1 MTTYTRLPEE
11 GSTIFIGLDIHR
23 RQWHATVRDSYQER
37 FSGSIE
43 GNWASLESIL
53 SRFSGAEIRV
63 AYESGFSGFWLHDA
77 LQSYGAECLVVPPS
91 LLPMEYGNHV
101 KTDKRDS
108 RKLAYLLSKGMLR
121 QVWVPDEELRYHRQV
136 FRRRR
141 QLVQD
146 RVRVQSRIKSEL
158 YYYGFPFEF
167 RPGRWTGVFFKRLK
181 QIRFSDRWQAASFSQ
196 LLDQY
201 ASLEGQIAFQTRLLT
216 ELSRTE
222 EYCHQ
227 VALLCS
233 MPGIGLISAM
243 EVLLELGDMRRFHRS
258 DQLAA
263 YVGLTPSQYSSGDNV
278 RMGRITG
285 IGKCHLRGTLVEASW
300 TLIRK
305 DLGMRRTYDRLKQRA
320 GGKRAIV
327 AIARRALICL
337 RVMLLE
343 NRPYRYQ
350 PVG

>member
-11 GSTIFIGLDIHR
+11 ERTIFIGLDIHC
-23 RQWHATVRDSYQER
+23 RQWHITVRDHYQER

-43 GNWASLESIL
+43 GSWASLELLL

-63 AYESGFSGFWLHDA
+63 AYEAGFSGYWLHDA

-91 LLPMEYGNHV
+91 LLPVEYGNHV

-108 RKLAYLLSKGMLR
+108 RKLAYLLSKGMLKR
-121 QVWVPDEELRYHRQV
+121 VWVPSEELRYHRQV

-158 YYYGFPFEF
+158 YYYGVSLKF
-167 RPGRWTGVFFKRLK
+167 RPGRWTGVFFEQLKR
-181 QIRFSDRWQAASFSQ
+181 IRFCDRWQAASFSQ

-201 ASLEGQIAFQTRLLT
+201 TSLEGQIASQTRLLT
-216 ELSRTE
+216 ELSQTE
-222 EYCHQ
+222 RYRHQ
-227 VALLCS
+227 VPLLCS

-243 EVLLELGDMRRFHRS
+243 EVLLELGDVGRFRRG

-305 DLGMRRTYDRLKQRA
+305 DLGMRRIYDRLKQRA

-337 RVMLLE
+337 RCILLE
-343 NRPYRYQ
+343 NRPYQYQ
-350 PVG
+350 AVG

>member
-1 MTTYTRLPEE
+1 MTTYTQLPNE
-11 GSTIFIGLDIHR
+11 GSTIFMGLDIHR
-23 RQWHATVRDSYQER
+23 HQWHITVRDFHQER
-37 FSGSIE
+37 FSGSID
-43 GNWASLESIL
+43 GNWSSLASLL
-53 SRFSGAEIRV
+53 NRFRGAEIRA
-63 AYESGFSGFWLHDA
+63 AYEAGFSGYWLHDA

-108 RKLAYLLSKGMLR
+108 RKLAYLLSKGMLKR
-121 QVWVPDEELRYHRQV
+121 VWVPDEELRYHRQV

-146 RVRVQSRIKSEL
+146 RVRVQSRIKAEL
-158 YYYGFPFEF
+158 YYYGIPFEF
-167 RPGRWTGVFFKRLK
+167 RPGRWTGVFFERLQ

-201 ASLEGQIAFQTRLLT
+201 ASLEGQIASQTRLLT

-222 EYCHQ
+222 AYCHQ

-258 DQLAA
+258 EQLAA
-263 YVGLTPSQYSSGDNV
+263 YVGLTPSQYSSGDNI

-305 DLGMRRTYDRLKQRA
+305 DLGMRRIYDRLKQRA

-327 AIARRALICL
+327 AIARRALTCL